1 MPSFQPVMQWVT
13 KLPEVGEPIL
23 KEREAVIALT
33 RDAAEF
39 DRLASEK
46 RGEAYLASLALEGR
60 IRGEKWMDAEIDA
73 AKAKTND

>member
-1 MPSFQPVMQWVT
+1 MPSFQTVMQWVT

-39 DRLASEK
+39 DRLACEK
-46 RGEAYLASLALEGR
+46 RGEAYRASLALEGR
-60 IRGEKWMDAEIDA
+60 IRGGKWTDAEIDA

>member
-1 MPSFQPVMQWVT
+1 MPGFQTVMQWVT

-39 DRLASEK
+39 DRFLRERRAP
-46 RGEAYLASLALEGR
+46 
-60 IRGEKWMDAEIDA
+60 
-73 AKAKTND
+73 